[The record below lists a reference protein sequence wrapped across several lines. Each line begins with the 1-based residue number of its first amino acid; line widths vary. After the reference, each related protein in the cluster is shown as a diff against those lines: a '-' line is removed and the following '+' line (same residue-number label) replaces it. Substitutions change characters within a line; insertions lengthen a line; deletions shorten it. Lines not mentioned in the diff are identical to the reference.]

1 MDLMLSTLMG
11 PFIATVFY
19 LGAMVLYLGELFAF
33 RRHRRRSDKRHS

>member
-1 MDLMLSTLMG
+1 MDLMLSS
-11 PFIATVFY
+11 FVAIVFY